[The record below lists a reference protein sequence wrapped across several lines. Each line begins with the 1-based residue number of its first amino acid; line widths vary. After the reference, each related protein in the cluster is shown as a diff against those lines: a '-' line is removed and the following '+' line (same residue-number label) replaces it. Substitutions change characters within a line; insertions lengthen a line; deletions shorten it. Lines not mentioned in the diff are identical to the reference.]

1 MVNWRANFNKPE
13 LMGMGLM
20 AGSVLMT
27 IPVLWTHGPT
37 PFDYWTTGMLRF
49 GAVLYFFGR
58 LTRHM
63 RHYRNNDAMVSQA
76 RRLARSRDMRP

>member
-1 MVNWRANFNKPE
+1 
-13 LMGMGLM
+13 
-20 AGSVLMT
+20 
-27 IPVLWTHGPT
+27 
-37 PFDYWTTGMLRF
+37 MLRF